1 MPNKNNDDVA
11 DADIGLIEMVQ
22 FLIDNRSWIAVWTFV
37 ALLLGSLYVF
47 FKPAA
52 FEATASIQVA
62 MVSGEAVETAAV
74 LNEKIKL
81 PLYFSTGTLQTCAGD
96 GKPSPT
102 ESLAQNPQDTGV
114 EKRPFFKFDGRH
126 ANTRFG
132 PKLPHGDLD
141 RHPNPASLFGC
152 ASFGQTTQLA

>member
-47 FKPAA
+47 FKPAD

-62 MVSGEAVETAAV
+62 MVSGESVETAAV

-81 PLYFSTGTLQTCAGD
+81 PLYFFNGH
-96 GKPSPT
+96 
-102 ESLAQNPQDTGV
+102 LANLC
-114 EKRPFFKFDGRH
+114 R
-126 ANTRFG
+126 
-132 PKLPHGDLD
+132 
-141 RHPNPASLFGC
+141 
-152 ASFGQTTQLA
+152 